1 MGQGALGS
9 VGAQI
14 IGSSGAAGNSV
25 IIGSQP
31 SAQAYNALVS
41 QIGGLSGLTYNA
53 A

>member
-14 IGSSGAAGNSV
+14 IGSSGAAGNQV

-31 SAQAYNALVS
+31 NV
-41 QIGGLSGLTYNA
+41 
-53 A
+53 